1 MGMTSKSVL
10 YALAVV
16 VLMGT
21 MAVTALADSTYLIEP
36 DVGAPGV
43 RSDAGELQGPVETG
57 AIPGMQGSSSDFT
70 YLIEPDVGATVVRS
84 DAWELREP
92 VETGAIPDLPGSSSD
107 MSCCSDSGDPT
118 FRPGGP

>member
-1 MGMTSKSVL
+1 MVMKTKK
-10 YALAVV
+10 ALLAFAVGI
-16 VLMGT
+16 LMGT

-57 AIPGMQGSSSDFT
+57 AIP
-70 YLIEPDVGATVVRS
+70 
-84 DAWELREP
+84 
-92 VETGAIPDLPGSSSD
+92 DLPGISSAQV
-107 MSCCSDSGDPT
+107 CCSESGDPT

>member
-1 MGMTSKSVL
+1 
-10 YALAVV
+10 
-16 VLMGT
+16 MGT
-21 MAVTALADSTYLIEP
+21 MAVTVLADFTYMNEADI
-36 DVGAPGV
+36 GAPGV

-57 AIPGMQGSSSDFT
+57 AIPGMQGSSSGFT
-70 YLIEPDVGATVVRS
+70 YMNEADIGAPGVRS

-107 MSCCSDSGDPT
+107 QVCCSESGDPT